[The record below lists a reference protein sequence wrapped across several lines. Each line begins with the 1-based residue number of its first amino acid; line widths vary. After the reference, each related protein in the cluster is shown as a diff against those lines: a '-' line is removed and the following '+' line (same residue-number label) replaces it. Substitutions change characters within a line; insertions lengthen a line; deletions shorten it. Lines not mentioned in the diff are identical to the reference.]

1 MLEIEYQPTNGESGL
16 AMNSINQ
23 LELLRLRNDF
33 DQLNRQVESYGQRLQ
48 RFEEHQRA
56 ELSSE
61 NELAI
66 IMSEPEVATKQ
77 PPADETPATPPPL
90 TQLPE
95 YLLAKLNERAVI
107 EPKLAASLEPAVP
120 PPITSLAVKKETQNS
135 GNFEMKLATYWFV
148 RVGIVMLL
156 TGLAFF
162 GFYAYQHYFVHL
174 GPAGKLSLIYA
185 AGLALIG
192 GGTWCQSDKA
202 NEKMRNFGNVVFAGG
217 LSAIYF
223 ATYAAHHIEYLRVI
237 TSPLVDGALLLLWA
251 VIVVWLAD
259 RKKSEVLALFAIGL
273 SYYTSSITHI
283 GEFTLACNLV
293 LTLAA
298 VGFLLRNRWVTLS
311 FAGLIG
317 TYVGYA
323 FWRVYY
329 DGESMVPLPEPQL
342 WRAIAFLAGYWIIFS
357 VAGFVSKAEELAN
370 KSRATFLT
378 LNNIAFFGLAV
389 LTFLPRNE
397 GHFWMLCLGFGTVL
411 LGTSWLARM
420 LLTTELAV
428 RNTLLTQA
436 IILITLGFITKFTG
450 MQLGLI
456 LAAETL
462 VLLICGYRLDQRILR
477 GGAYVTG
484 LLSLAYTIAD
494 IPAFQTTSLVSA
506 SVVGVIFAI
515 SAIWVQRNTIVTAKE
530 EADVR
535 RIFWCLLSWMVWL
548 VAAWQNVA
556 SVHRP
561 VVFALLAA
569 LLTFGYPLLK
579 LKELTVLAQAYLF
592 ISQIYWLS
600 LRLGHVPLP
609 GWILGIVI
617 AATAGMAHWWQREEH
632 LKFQDSTR
640 SALQTLFGTMAVV
653 LCLGWVQYEFTL
665 APRILWTA
673 ALAVGVTVYA
683 WLTRWKPLAVA
694 AQMLLLWLGLEF
706 LAAFHNKSISC
717 AYTLV
722 PIFTLL
728 VFSGFA
734 WFLQRAKEEHDAS
747 LSALSRVYQG
757 TSVLM
762 SLLWIHEYLPA
773 KSWFWVQALLG
784 AVLFAL
790 SLYRTNNAL
799 LYLSLVFT
807 AVGLF
812 DYWFPTATPILYP
825 VNMLA
830 ILALFGQQQALQR
843 CGKSELEF
851 KPLETAFIIL
861 GGLSAWL
868 YLTKWVS
875 LGTQGFYITASWA
888 ALAFVFFITG
898 LILRDRRYRW
908 FGLAVLG
915 CAIGRVMFLDV
926 WKLATIYRV
935 LSFMALGVVLIVLG
949 FIYTRYQDQIKKWL

>member
-1 MLEIEYQPTNGESGL
+1 
-16 AMNSINQ
+16 MNSINQ

-33 DQLNRQVESYGQRLQ
+33 EQLNRQVESYGQRLQ
-48 RFEEHQRA
+48 RFEERQQT
-56 ELSSE
+56 ELKQDSE
-61 NELAI
+61 PAL
-66 IMSEPEVATKQ
+66 IMSEPEVVIKEPVAIK
-77 PPADETPATPPPL
+77 PPATPPPL
-90 TQLPE
+90 PQFPDYVLTQ
-95 YLLAKLNERAVI
+95 
-107 EPKLAASLEPAVP
+107 ASIQSIPEPALEAAPESIAQSIATP
-120 PPITSLAVKKETQNS
+120 PPAVKAEPPAS

-192 GGTWCQSDKA
+192 GGAWCQRDKT

-237 TSPLVDGALLLLWA
+237 NSPLVDGALLLLWA
-251 VIVVWLAD
+251 MAVIWLAD

-283 GEFTLACNLV
+283 GEFTLGCNLL

-329 DGESMVPLPEPQL
+329 DGESMVLLPEPQL
-342 WRAIAFLAGYWIIFS
+342 WRAIAFLAGYWIIFC
-357 VAGFVSKAEELAN
+357 VAAFVSKAEELAN

-462 VLLICGYRLDQRILR
+462 VLLICGHCLDQRILR

-484 LLSLAYTIAD
+484 LLSLAYTITD
-494 IPAFQTTSLVSA
+494 IPAFQTNSLVSA

-530 EADVR
+530 DTDVR
-535 RIFWCLLSWMVWL
+535 RIFWCVLSWVVWL
-548 VAAWQNVA
+548 VAAWQNVE
-556 SVHRP
+556 SLHRP
-561 VVFALLAA
+561 VVFAILAA
-569 LLTFGYPLLK
+569 LLTFTYPLIK

-592 ISQIYWLS
+592 IGQIYWLGQ
-600 LRLGHVPLP
+600 RLDHVVLP
-609 GWILGIVI
+609 GWILGVVI
-617 AATAGMAHWWQREEH
+617 AATVGMAHWWQREQH
-632 LKFQDSTR
+632 LKFEDSTR
-640 SALQTLFGTMAVV
+640 SALQTLFGIMAVV

-673 ALAVGVTVYA
+673 GLAMGVTVYA
-683 WLTRWKPLAVA
+683 WLTNWKPLAIA
-694 AQMLLLWLGLEF
+694 AQMLLVWLGGEF
-706 LAAFHNKSISC
+706 LWAFGNDHITY

-722 PIFTLL
+722 PIATMLI
-728 VFSGFA
+728 FSGFA
-734 WFLQRAKEEHDAS
+734 LYVQKGNGGQSAS
-747 LSALSRVYQG
+747 LASLSRVYQG

-784 AVLFAL
+784 VVLFAL
-790 SLYRTNNAL
+790 SLYRTSNAL